1 MEVLVH
7 VFVFEGIVGS
17 FLRRGDGG
25 IEVLELRGE
34 AHADLEGVRHC
45 GGFGGSS
52 ERPVAMMRFV
62 QGQL

>member
-45 GGFGGSS
+45 GGSS
-52 ERPVAMMRFV
+52 ESPVAMMWIV